1 MGSKKKVS
9 KKSKKSKKES
19 LETKKVKKET
29 KVSTNFAQS
38 KTRLDQKAKESI
50 DKFKEKTRDI
60 ILKNKKD
67 QDDLVNKILGE
78 SEIDMPSYFEEEEN
92 EDELRED
99 NSDFFN
105 ASMSSDSEEQKTFKS
120 NYDIFEYAQKT
131 LEQIGDYPVFA
142 IHRDGEQYPSKYG
155 RYSWDQLQQDL
166 GGGDYTIWAKSKATG
181 RIIKKESRRLAGER
195 KDVFKKEEDPK
206 PDTQYQQVNQKDDF
220 EKLLS
225 LVQIM
230 NMNNKNDASAA
241 LIAKSNNDST
251 TTMMTTIMTQV
262 QEQGRQFQQM
272 LMEIQK
278 ASIQSQEKAQQ
289 DALRRE
295 EKLQERFEKLMEKVT
310 TKKDEFS
317 LKDILEMQSKAMD
330 RGYSS
335 YKEQME
341 MAKELAEEMSENE
354 KEETP
359 FSSVLKS
366 FAPIIVN
373 GLKNNQAQSQQLS
386 AQDQQRM
393 IEQRRLEQLQ
403 LEERKRNI
411 EIEKRRRFEETKKQK
426 AIRDQLLKKK
436 TEYWQIVAPVV
447 AQDLGQSVLSGRE
460 TGLKVFN
467 TLTENK
473 ISILDFLKTWPIQD
487 MLKVADE
494 VGIVQMAKEQNRLEE
509 FNNFIKEVYGFME
522 EKTKPDVKPNV
533 VKPDVTGRNPTSDG
547 ITVTWWTKW

>member
-1 MGSKKKVS
+1 MGSKKKIS
-9 KKSKKSKKES
+9 KKSKKSKKEAKDI
-19 LETKKVKKET
+19 KKVKKET
-29 KVSTNFAQS
+29 KVSTNFSQAKS
-38 KTRLDQKAKESI
+38 RLDKSSKESI
-50 DKFKEKTRDI
+50 DKFKEKSRDI
-60 ILKNKKD
+60 ILKNQRD
-67 QDDLVNKILGE
+67 QEDLVNKILGE
-78 SEIDMPSYFEEEEN
+78 SETNMPSYFEEEEEN
-92 EDELRED
+92 EIENELTED
-99 NSDFFN
+99 SSDFFN
-105 ASMSSDSEEQKTFKS
+105 TSIRSDSEDQKTFKS

-131 LEQIGDYPVFA
+131 LEQVGDYPVFA

-155 RYSWDQLQQDL
+155 RYSWDQLQEDL

-195 KDVFKKEEDPK
+195 KDVFKKEDQQKTEP
-206 PDTQYQQVNQKDDF
+206 QYQQVQQKDDF

-225 LVQIM
+225 IIQIM

-373 GLKNNQAQSQQLS
+373 GLQNNQAQVQQLS
-386 AQDQQRM
+386 MQDQQRM
-393 IEQRRLEQLQ
+393 IEQKRREQLQ
-403 LEERKRNI
+403 LEEQKRNI
-411 EIEKRRRFEETKKQK
+411 EVEKRKRFEEAKRQK
-426 AIRDQLLKKK
+426 VLRDQLLKKK
-436 TEYWQIVAPVV
+436 SEHWQIVAPVV

-494 VGIVQMAKEQNRLEE
+494 VGIVQMAREQNRLEE
-509 FNNFIKEVYGFME
+509 FNNFIKEVYEFME

-547 ITVTWWTKW
+547 ITVT

>member
-547 ITVTWWTKW
+547 ITVT